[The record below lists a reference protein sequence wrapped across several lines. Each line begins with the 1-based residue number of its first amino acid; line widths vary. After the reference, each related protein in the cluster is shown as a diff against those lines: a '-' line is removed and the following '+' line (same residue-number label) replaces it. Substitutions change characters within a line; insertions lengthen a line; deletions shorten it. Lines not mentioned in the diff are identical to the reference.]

1 MQHQSES
8 GYFAMNHETPSQ
20 AKLDYYN
27 VSREDVSLVLNLLF
41 EALVDRPYVYMC
53 NVIDRMSLIDINA
66 RDLIKSEIYD
76 EMCRVSGR
84 IDCGTMCSAYLTA
97 SHDEFDVLHI
107 PDDFS
112 VYLNHKKI
120 KFISDLAFAYGID
133 ITYQF

>member
-1 MQHQSES
+1 MQPHSES
-8 GYFAMNHETPSQ
+8 GYFAMDHETPIQ

-27 VSREDVSLVLNLLF
+27 VSREDVSIVLNLLF

-66 RDLIKSEIYD
+66 RDLIKSEIHD
-76 EMCRVSGR
+76 EMCRVSGD
-84 IDCGTMCSAYLTA
+84 ITCSTMCSAYLTA
-97 SHDEFDVLHI
+97 ITEEFWTGI

-112 VYLNHKKI
+112 MYLNHKKI
-120 KFISDLAFAYGID
+120 KFISDLAFAYGIE

>member
-1 MQHQSES
+1 MD
-8 GYFAMNHETPSQ
+8 HETPSQ

-27 VSREDVSLVLNLLF
+27 VSREDVSNVLNLLF
-41 EALVDRPYVYMC
+41 ETLVDRPHVYMC
-53 NVIDRMSLIDINA
+53 NVIDRMSRTDINA

-76 EMCRVSGR
+76 EMRRISGD
-84 IDCGTMCSAYLTA
+84 IACNTMYGAYLVA
-97 SHDEFDVLHI
+97 SVEECDVHI

-120 KFISDLAFAYGID
+120 KFISDLAFAYDID